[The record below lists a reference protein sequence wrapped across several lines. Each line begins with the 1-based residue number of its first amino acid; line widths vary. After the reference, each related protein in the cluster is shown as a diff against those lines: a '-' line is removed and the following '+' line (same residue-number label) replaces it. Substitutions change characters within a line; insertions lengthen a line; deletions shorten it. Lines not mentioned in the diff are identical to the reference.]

1 MPRDYAR
8 ENKMESPAR
17 KKARV
22 MRKAARRKV
31 NAERKKNGD
40 APLPKSVHLDH
51 KKKLVHGGSNA
62 KSNIRKRG
70 ASANSADNTGAGGR
84 PKGGKKKVRK

>member
-1 MPRDYAR
+1 MPRDYKR
-8 ENKMESPAR
+8 EAAMESGAR

-22 MRKAARRKV
+22 MRKTARRRV
-31 NAERKKNGD
+31 NAERKKQGK
-40 APLPKSVHLDH
+40 APLPSSTHLDH

-62 KSNIRKRG
+62 KSNIRRRS

-84 PKGGKKKVRK
+84 PKGGRKK